1 MTTSESAALQAEE
14 RGKRRRGRPEAFKGN
29 RQDALVQAAAQLFY
43 KHGYDGASVRD
54 IASAVGITSGSIFY
68 HFHSKEE
75 ILAAVL
81 MQGMTIGSA
90 IVRQSLE
97 GVTGPRERLDAL
109 VRGHLLA
116 LHGENTHFHHIWLQ
130 DMRRLPEAMRAPL
143 KELSKDYQ
151 ALWLDVLDEV
161 KAAELIKGD
170 PHLFRKVAIGALN
183 WTVQWVK
190 EPTEAQ
196 IIELAKAFT
205 ATLLNE
211 PGTRSPS
218 LLDSRGQISGSIGE

>member
-1 MTTSESAALQAEE
+1 MTTSDNAAPAAPE
-14 RGKRRRGRPEAFKGN
+14 RSPRRRGRPEAFKGN
-29 RQDALVQAAAQLFY
+29 RQEALIQAAAQLFY

-54 IASAVGITSGSIFY
+54 IAAAVGITSGSIFY
-68 HFHSKEE
+68 HFQSKEE

-90 IVRQSLE
+90 IVRESIE
-97 GVTGPRERLDAL
+97 GVSGARARLDAL

-116 LHGENTHFHHIWLQ
+116 LHGENTHFHHIWLK
-130 DMRRLPEAMRAPL
+130 DLGRLPDNLRAPL
-143 KELSKDYQ
+143 KVLSKDYQ
-151 ALWLDVLDEV
+151 ALWLEVLDEV
-161 KAAELIKGD
+161 KAAGLIKGD
-170 PHLFRKVAIGALN
+170 QHLFRKVAIGALN
-183 WTVQWVK
+183 WTVQWVN

-211 PGTRSPS
+211 PDATVPS
-218 LLDSRGQISGSIGE
+218 LILGQGKGPAESA